1 MQDDIHNIKN
11 GSVAATVHHIAAV
24 VGVSPMT
31 VSRALSGK
39 GFVAKATRSRVLTAA
54 EAVGY
59 VPNISAKVLKKARTN
74 VIGML
79 VTELR
84 SPHIAQ
90 VVAAVGFAARR
101 AGQDLFICL
110 AAEDSSEQTPSSLKH
125 LMSGICDGLLMALPK
140 SPKPTLELIA
150 RSGIPTVLL
159 NYELGNSKM
168 AVVRGDN
175 YWVAREAIEHLL
187 NLGHKRIAFI
197 AGSSFSGQSPERE
210 RAYVDALVAAHV
222 AIDPALIVQG
232 EFHQTVGFARALEL
246 LALSDRPTAIF
257 AANDEM
263 ALGVI
268 DAARQLGLQIPAD
281 LSLIGF
287 DDIPAASYVF
297 PGLSTVRQAVDE
309 IAFAGVRA
317 LMRQIDTKTMT
328 TEQITLASQ
337 LVIRG
342 STGPCKEKRDEQSST
357 Q

>member
-1 MQDDIHNIKN
+1 MQDHIPKVKS

-59 VPNISAKVLKKARTN
+59 VPNISAKVLKRARTN
-74 VIGML
+74 VIGMV

-90 VVAAVGFAARR
+90 VVAAVSFSARDI
-101 AGQDLFICL
+101 GQDLFICL
-110 AAEDSSEQTPSSLKH
+110 VDEHSSGQVPSALKH
-125 LMSGICDGLLMALPK
+125 LMSGICDGLLIALPK
-140 SPKPTLELIA
+140 SPELVLEA
-150 RSGIPTVLL
+150 VKRSGIPTVLL
-159 NYELGNSKM
+159 NYEKGNSKM

-175 YWVAREAIEHLL
+175 YRAAREAVEHLL
-187 NLGHKRIAFI
+187 NLGHRRIAFI

-210 RAYVDALVAAHV
+210 RAYVDALVAADV

-232 EFHQTVGFARALEL
+232 EFHQTGGFARALEL
-246 LALSDRPTAIF
+246 LAMSDRPTAIF

-263 ALGVI
+263 ALGVM
-268 DAARQLGLQIPAD
+268 DAAKSVGLQIPTD

-287 DDIPAASYVF
+287 DDIPTASYVL
-297 PGLSTVRQAVDE
+297 PGLTTVRQATYE
-309 IAFAGVRA
+309 IADAGIRT
-317 LMRQIDTKTMT
+317 LMRQIDTKTIT
-328 TEQITLASQ
+328 TEQIVLPSQ
-337 LVIRG
+337 LIIRG
-342 STGPCKEKRDEQSST
+342 STGLCKQD
-357 Q
+357 